1 MDSRLFSGLLE
12 TSKYGF
18 ADFANFTSPAP
29 PKFSNE
35 TNSVY
40 LPA

>member
-1 MDSRLFSGLLE
+1 MDSGLFSGLLE

-29 PKFSNE
+29 PQIF
-35 TNSVY
+35 
-40 LPA
+40 